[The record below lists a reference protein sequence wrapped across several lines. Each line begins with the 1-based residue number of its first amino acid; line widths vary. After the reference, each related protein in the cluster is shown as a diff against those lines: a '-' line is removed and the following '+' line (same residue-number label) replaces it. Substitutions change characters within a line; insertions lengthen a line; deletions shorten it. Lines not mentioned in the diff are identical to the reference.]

1 MPRKA
6 TPAVSPILN
15 RGRTYYRVTFPTAA
29 GRKREIYSTR
39 KKAGERLRE
48 VLEDARRFGAT
59 ADAVT
64 ATQRADASSALQV
77 LAGTGRSLTEAA
89 RFLLADIKKKES
101 GKPMDKAIEAF
112 IRSKDASSETY
123 RKTLKSRMHQVG
135 KFFPGATTTGVTGE
149 DCQRMLD
156 GAAGRLS
163 PGTVGQYRDAIIG
176 FFNFCQHRGW
186 RESNPAIGT
195 TQPKIRQKDVAILTP
210 GEAAVILA
218 NCPDDLLPGVA
229 IAMFCGLRQAEISR
243 LNWRNV
249 NLAQGIITVGSGIA
263 KTASRRVCSIPA
275 NAKAWLTPH
284 VQEAGPLWPASK
296 SLARAQ
302 WVVCLIKSG
311 YGPFTGLAPDAR
323 ALQND
328 PATGKPRADLVPW
341 PGNAMRHSAI
351 SYRIALERDLP
362 RIAYESGNSP
372 SIIQRH
378 YNGLASPEAARAYFA
393 LTPEAVGD
401 DVLEFRAA

>member
-1 MPRKA
+1 M
-6 TPAVSPILN
+6 
-15 RGRTYYRVTFPTAA
+15 
-29 GRKREIYSTR
+29 
-39 KKAGERLRE
+39 
-48 VLEDARRFGAT
+48 
-59 ADAVT
+59 
-64 ATQRADASSALQV
+64 
-77 LAGTGRSLTEAA
+77 
-89 RFLLADIKKKES
+89 
-101 GKPMDKAIEAF
+101 
-112 IRSKDASSETY
+112 
-123 RKTLKSRMHQVG
+123 
-135 KFFPGATTTGVTGE
+135 
-149 DCQRMLD
+149 
-156 GAAGRLS
+156 
-163 PGTVGQYRDAIIG
+163 
-176 FFNFCQHRGW
+176 
-186 RESNPAIGT
+186 
-195 TQPKIRQKDVAILTP
+195 
-210 GEAAVILA
+210 
-218 NCPDDLLPGVA
+218 
-229 IAMFCGLRQAEISR
+229 
-243 LNWRNV
+243 

-284 VQEAGPLWPASK
+284 VQEAGALWPANK

-362 RIAYESGNSP
+362 RIAYEPGNSP

-378 YNGLASPEAARAYFA
+378 YHGLASPEAARAYFA
-393 LTPEAVGD
+393 LTPEPAGD